1 MAGGGFLCPGRLV
14 AACAL
19 TSQHHDPHEAPRQH
33 RVPQATQAWISAP
46 ASLGWGDQ
54 PCGGLRQGLGR
65 ADQVAFFAR
74 GTATLG
80 RRRGRQRVELGADGE
95 APDDVGRLGQLTDIV
110 LGGIATVSQ
119 APDGTPG
126 HLLGHEIEDITG
138 QLTAGTIRH
147 VEGCGLRGFEIE
159 FETNRDAEAVAGPPL

>member
-14 AACAL
+14 GAFAI

-33 RVPQATQAWISAP
+33 RVPQAIP
-46 ASLGWGDQ
+46 GLDLGARFAGVRR
-54 PCGGLRQGLGR
+54 PPRGGLRQGLGR
-65 ADQVAFFAR
+65 ADQVAFFAW

-80 RRRGRQRVELGADGE
+80 GRWGRQLVELGADGE
-95 APDDVGRLGQLTDIV
+95 TPDDMGRLGQLTDIV

-119 APDGTPG
+119 APDGPPG

-147 VEGCGLRGFEIE
+147 VEGLGLRWFEIE
-159 FETNRDAEAVAGPPL
+159 FESQPGR